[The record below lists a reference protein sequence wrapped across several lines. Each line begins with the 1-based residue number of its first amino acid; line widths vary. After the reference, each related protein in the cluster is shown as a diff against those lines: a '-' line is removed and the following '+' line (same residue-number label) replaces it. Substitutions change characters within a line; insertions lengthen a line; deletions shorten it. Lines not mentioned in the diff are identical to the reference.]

1 MAQAAK
7 QVTSIHLA
15 IHWEPTLGHP
25 DADQAPRRRA
35 GASRAAIHNLIQTL
49 SFTETIVLRIFFRFF
64 GSSRMEDSVIPVG
77 SSRREIGF
85 LAGTFLIGLA
95 TLEIALSAAGL

>member
-1 MAQAAK
+1 MAKAAK

-15 IHWEPTLGHP
+15 IHWEPTLEHP

-35 GASRAAIHNLIQTL
+35 GAARAIHNLIQTL
-49 SFTETIVLRIFFRFF
+49 SFTETIVLRIFFRFT

>member
-1 MAQAAK
+1 
-7 QVTSIHLA
+7 
-15 IHWEPTLGHP
+15 
-25 DADQAPRRRA
+25 
-35 GASRAAIHNLIQTL
+35 
-49 SFTETIVLRIFFRFF
+49 
-64 GSSRMEDSVIPVG
+64 MEDSVIPVG